1 MMPATAQAT
10 WSSSLYI
17 FSRLTPTAVV
27 SRSCAVARHVTQCRA
42 VGTSPKPRTV
52 ITPQPGAL
60 PEWSRAAAGRQR
72 RRRRDQQPL

>member
-27 SRSCAVARHVTQCRA
+27 SRSCAAARHVASCRA
-42 VGTSPKPRTV
+42 VGTVPKPRGCHHT
-52 ITPQPGAL
+52 
-60 PEWSRAAAGRQR
+60 AA
-72 RRRRDQQPL
+72 